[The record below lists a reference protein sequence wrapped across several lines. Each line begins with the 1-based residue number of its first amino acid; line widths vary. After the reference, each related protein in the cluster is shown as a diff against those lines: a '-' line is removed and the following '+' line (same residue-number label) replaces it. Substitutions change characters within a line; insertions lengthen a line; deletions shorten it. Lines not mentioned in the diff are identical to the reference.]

1 MKNIISIVSLLIL
14 FSCGH
19 NGTTEGN
26 LTIGDSNIRGN
37 PESSIAR
44 QLNSVSVDR
53 WINTGIGGQDCEE
66 IEPRFYSDIKKFKP
80 KTVILTCG
88 QNDVDDLG
96 YEDSVKNSLTRMI
109 NYATEKG
116 IKLYILNL
124 NFEKQSLYDYERNL
138 LNDWINQID
147 VEGVT
152 IFDFHQFSLDNLDL
166 YRDRIHLNDEGY
178 KKLGDELNQLIKES

>member
-66 IEPRFYSDIKKFKP
+66 IEPRFYSDLKKFKP

>member
-37 PESSIAR
+37 PESSIAK
-44 QLNSVSVDR
+44 QLNSVSVNR

-88 QNDVDDLG
+88 QNDVDDLE

>member
-44 QLNSVSVDR
+44 QLNSVSVNR

>member
-44 QLNSVSVDR
+44 QLNSISVNR